1 MAESDCLGNTKR
13 TGVYIFN
20 KSVSKCPN
28 ENVPKNGVKI
38 SKRAHRNP
46 KPLAISIDDFLTLE
60 RGHLSWFCY
69 PTHSSGT
76 YLGRGVLGLICKL
89 DLTS

>member
-38 SKRAHRNP
+38 SKSPQA
-46 KPLAISIDDFLTLE
+46 KPNRLA
-60 RGHLSWFCY
+60 
-69 PTHSSGT
+69 
-76 YLGRGVLGLICKL
+76 
-89 DLTS
+89 

>member
-38 SKRAHRNP
+38 SKSSQA
-46 KPLAISIDDFLTLE
+46 KPNRLASNLKV
-60 RGHLSWFCY
+60 R
-69 PTHSSGT
+69 
-76 YLGRGVLGLICKL
+76 
-89 DLTS
+89 

>member
-1 MAESDCLGNTKR
+1 MIESDCPGNTKR

-20 KSVSKCPN
+20 KSVTKCPN

-46 KPLAISIDDFLTLE
+46 KPPAGS
-60 RGHLSWFCY
+60 
-69 PTHSSGT
+69 
-76 YLGRGVLGLICKL
+76 
-89 DLTS
+89 